1 MDYSKCINCKKPL
14 KRGEFVT
21 LNGGAMIKTKTGA
34 TMGDKNLFGFL
45 TVNNHFDSK
54 KNYQSL
60 DIISNCS
67 TGQFEFYACSHKC
80 LAEFL
85 TKQIMHLAT
94 LSTKIKKFFLAS
106 QVKLE
111 KVGYEWGSYVTTL
124 MGFKGALITD
134 ESTVSDFLSI
144 GSNKSY
150 EAYLKIISKKLGF
163 NIKGSDYIW
172 KIAKDY
178 KKLLN
183 KNFKALTD
191 KKDK

>member
-67 TGQFEFYACSHKC
+67 TGQFEF
-80 LAEFL
+80 
-85 TKQIMHLAT
+85 
-94 LSTKIKKFFLAS
+94 
-106 QVKLE
+106 
-111 KVGYEWGSYVTTL
+111 
-124 MGFKGALITD
+124 
-134 ESTVSDFLSI
+134 
-144 GSNKSY
+144 
-150 EAYLKIISKKLGF
+150 
-163 NIKGSDYIW
+163 
-172 KIAKDY
+172 
-178 KKLLN
+178 
-183 KNFKALTD
+183 
-191 KKDK
+191 